1 MPADESDTF
10 HLLSRARDGDHGARE
25 QLFARHAGRLL
36 GFVRAR
42 MPAALALRTAPE
54 DVLQETLLE
63 AVRKLDAFREQGE
76 RAAGS
81 DRSSF
86 YRWLVGIARF
96 KLSEAA
102 RAEGA
107 AKRDHEPLE
116 HSVAASQT
124 SPSGHAQRGER
135 RDALAAALG
144 ALPERR
150 AEAVRLRY
158 LEGLSVA
165 ETALRLACSEA
176 AVKALVARGLAEL
189 GERLLGPR

>member
-1 MPADESDTF
+1 MTDESTDTF
-10 HLLSRARDGDHGARE
+10 FLIGRARVGDREARDR
-25 QLFARHAGRLL
+25 LFARHSGRLL

-42 MPAALALRTAPE
+42 MPAPLALRTAPE

-63 AVRKLDAFREQGE
+63 AARKLDRFEEQ
-76 RAAGS
+76 AAGG

-96 KLSEAA
+96 KLSEAVRSA
-102 RAEGA
+102 GA
-107 AKRDHEPLE
+107 AKRDLDPLD

-124 SPSGHAQRGER
+124 SPSGHALRTEAH
-135 RDALAAALG
+135 DALAG
-144 ALPERR
+144 ALDALPKRR

-158 LEGLSVA
+158 LEGLTVA
-165 ETALRLACSEA
+165 ETAARLGCSES
-176 AVKALVARGLAEL
+176 AVKALVARGLGEL